1 MAAYEAAFKTTPVL
15 MRYPAGTN
23 HKTKASNAH
32 RNFGYHD
39 DSFAWATLHTG
50 KMSDDWFYMTALMT
64 AGPEAEAK
72 WKSCPIGGEIRPEA
86 WGKVFD
92 PIPGLKAIQDFRTC
106 VETTHVSW
114 LMDSGMFGKK
124 ASAERIARA
133 GAEVRRMGYE
143 FHIPEVTIGRVMHGS
158 LKVKL
163 TIENRGVA
171 PFYYDWKP
179 EYQLL
184 AKGKSVR
191 TSPGSGKLTGLLPGD
206 NPRVWT
212 DTITVSGIP
221 PGKYTL
227 AVRVTNPLK
236 SGKPMRFAN
245 IAQDIDAPGCLSL
258 GEVDIP

>member
-1 MAAYEAAFKTTPVL
+1 
-15 MRYPAGTN
+15 
-23 HKTKASNAH
+23 
-32 RNFGYHD
+32 
-39 DSFAWATLHTG
+39 
-50 KMSDDWFYMTALMT
+50 MTALMA
-64 AGPEAEAK
+64 AGAEADAK

-92 PIPGLKAIQDFRTC
+92 PIPGMKAIQDFRTC

-124 ASAERIARA
+124 ASTERIARA
-133 GAEVRRMGYE
+133 GVEVRRMGYE
-143 FHIPEVTIGRVMHGS
+143 FHIPEVTIGRVMDGS
-158 LKVKL
+158 LEVNLKL
-163 TIENRGVA
+163 ENRGVA

-184 AKGKSVR
+184 AKGKPVR

-245 IAQDIDAPGCLSL
+245 MAQDIDSPGFLSL